1 VTHKTIVFLGFACI
15 MAVYTYTTGVQIKM
29 EKENIT
35 SQITGT
41 NQVFGISKKYE
52 AGTIVLYWNGI
63 RQIVSVSYSELNDT
77 QIYTNFVP
85 AISDYLE
92 VEYIKK

>member
-1 VTHKTIVFLGFACI
+1 

-35 SQITGT
+35 GQITGS
-41 NQVFGISKKYE
+41 NQVFGISQRYE
-52 AGTIVLYWNGI
+52 AGTIVVYWNGL

-77 QIYTNFVP
+77 QIRTDFVP
-85 AISDYLE
+85 ANGDYLE

>member
-1 VTHKTIVFLGFACI
+1 
-15 MAVYTYTTGVQIKM
+15 MAVYTYTTGVKIQM

-35 SQITGT
+35 GQITGS
-41 NQVFGISKKYE
+41 NQVFGISQKYE
-52 AGTIVLYWNGI
+52 AGTIVVYWNGI

-77 QIYTNFVP
+77 QIRTNFVP
-85 AISDYLE
+85 TINDYLE